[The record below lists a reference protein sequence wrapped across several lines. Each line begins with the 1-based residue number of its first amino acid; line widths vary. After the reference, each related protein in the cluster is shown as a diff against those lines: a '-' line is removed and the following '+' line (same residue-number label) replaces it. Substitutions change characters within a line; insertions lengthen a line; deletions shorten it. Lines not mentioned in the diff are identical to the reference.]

1 MQHIYSF
8 FENEQSCLQAI
19 LDIHNSGNPIELDP
33 MFNKGMFYKNTIEKP
48 ALRFDLNAK
57 KRGYDAVT
65 ADACHLPLK
74 DSSIGC
80 MILDPPFMFGTHG
93 QTENSIINKRYTM
106 FDNFAELKKC
116 YQGILVESHRILKR
130 NGLLIFK
137 CQDYT
142 DNRTTMTHCLVW
154 LWAVQ
159 IGFYAKDIAILNLP
173 VAKIYNGN
181 LAQRHLRKSH
191 CYFWVFQKCSGD
203 KNTDSEIFIN
213 RSVTP

>member
-19 LDIHNSGNPIELDP
+19 LNIHNSGNPIELDP

-48 ALRFDLNAK
+48 VLRFDLNSE
-57 KRGYDAVT
+57 KRGYDALQ
-65 ADACHLPLK
+65 ADACHLPVK

-93 QTENSIINKRYTM
+93 QTKNSVINKRYTM

-116 YQGILVESHRILKR
+116 YQGILSEAYRILKR

-142 DNRTTMTHCLVW
+142 DNRTTMTPVSYTHLT
-154 LWAVQ
+154 
-159 IGFYAKDIAILNLP
+159 LP
-173 VAKIYNGN
+173 TKLEV
-181 LAQRHLRKSH
+181 
-191 CYFWVFQKCSGD
+191 
-203 KNTDSEIFIN
+203 
-213 RSVTP
+213 